1 MDYEEPTAIGKPRE
15 AVFRSAEKYA
25 LEVGFLPGDRIE
37 PLISRLGG
45 SIVYLGVLDRPDGL
59 NEIHGPKALKRPHGN
74 EAHDGSL
81 FVDGPRDFRI
91 LVSAFTGPERD
102 RFTIAHELGHYV
114 LHSSCGQRRI
124 RASRFGSNP
133 VEWEANWF
141 AAAFL
146 MPKADFKATVRRF
159 KGDSALIAAR
169 YLVSQKAA
177 EVRMRSLGL
186 SS

>member
-1 MDYEEPTAIGKPRE
+1 MDYEEPAATGKPRE
-15 AVFRSAEKYA
+15 SVFRSAEKYA
-25 LEVGFLPGDRIE
+25 QEVGFLPGDRIQ
-37 PLISRLGG
+37 PLIRRLGG
-45 SIVYLGVLDRPDGL
+45 SIEYLDVLSGV
-59 NEIHGPKALKRPHGN
+59 

-91 LVSAFTGPERD
+91 LVSTFTGPERD

-114 LHSSCGQRRI
+114 LHSHCGERRI

-146 MPKADFKATVRRF
+146 MPKADFKATFRRF
-159 KGDSALIAAR
+159 QGNSALIAAR

-177 EVRMRSLGL
+177 EVRMRSMGL
-186 SS
+186 SP

>member
-1 MDYEEPTAIGKPRE
+1 MDYLEPTATGRPRE
-15 AVFRSAEKYA
+15 HVFRCAEKYA
-25 LEVGFLPGDRIE
+25 QQVGFLPGDRIE
-37 PLISRLGG
+37 PLIHRLGG
-45 SIVYLGVLDRPDGL
+45 SIEYLG
-59 NEIHGPKALKRPHGN
+59 ALSGT

-91 LVSAFTGPERD
+91 LISAFTGPERD

-114 LHSSCGQRRI
+114 LHSDCGERRI

-146 MPKADFKATVRRF
+146 MPKVDFKATFHRYR
-159 KGDSALIAAR
+159 GDSALIAAR
-169 YLVSQKAA
+169 YLVSPKAA
-177 EVRMRSLGL
+177 EVRMRSMGL